1 MRNSDAQLEF
11 FVTSAQVIPVFVV
24 ALVADAGRFRQRAST
39 SGSFVVAMV
48 LGVLAEAT
56 ALAAIWRNESGHV
69 MRIVLWLSMAWM
81 GMIML
86 APHLGEHVR
95 LLHASFLDVPPRVRR
110 LATGVGLGVIGVL
123 ALVYVVPADWSPFV
137 RVPLYVVTVA
147 GGLAAVAE
155 YVIVEP
161 PAPPPTPVAPPE
173 TAAEHAMTAALSLE
187 AIARELRE
195 AGFTTGEF
203 IRPGGPQDAAA
214 EPPSKPPPEPRTEA
228 RTEPPA

>member
-1 MRNSDAQLEF
+1 MRNTDAQLEF
-11 FVTSAQVIPVFVV
+11 FATSAQVIPVFIV
-24 ALVADAGRFRQRAST
+24 ALVADAGRFRQRATS

-56 ALAAIWRNESGHV
+56 ALSAIWRNESGHV
-69 MRIVLWLSMAWM
+69 MRIVLWISMAWM
-81 GMIML
+81 GLIML
-86 APHLGEHVR
+86 VPHLGEHVR

-110 LATGVGLGVIGVL
+110 LATGVGLGAIGVL
-123 ALVYVVPADWSPFV
+123 VLIYVVPTDWSPFV
-137 RVPLYVVTVA
+137 RVPLYVVAV
-147 GGLAAVAE
+147 GGGIAAVAE

-161 PAPPPTPVAPPE
+161 PAPPATPVATPA

-203 IRPGGPQDAAA
+203 TKPDGAPDD
-214 EPPSKPPPEPRTEA
+214 EPPKPA
-228 RTEPPA
+228 

>member
-11 FVTSAQVIPVFVV
+11 FATSAQVIPVFIV
-24 ALVADAGRFRQRAST
+24 ALVADANRFRQRATS

-56 ALAAIWRNESGHV
+56 ALSAIWRNESGHV
-69 MRIVLWLSMAWM
+69 MRIVLWVSMAWM
-81 GMIML
+81 GLIML
-86 APHLGEHVR
+86 VPHLGEHVR

-110 LATGVGLGVIGVL
+110 LATGIGLGVIGVL
-123 ALVYVVPADWSPFV
+123 VLVYVVPADWSPFV
-137 RVPLYVVTVA
+137 RVPLYVIA
-147 GGLAAVAE
+147 IAAGLAAVAE

-161 PAPPPTPVAPPE
+161 PAPPRTPVASPA
-173 TAAEHAMTAALSLE
+173 TAAEHFTTAALSLE

-203 IRPGGPQDAAA
+203 IRPDAPPDA
-214 EPPSKPPPEPRTEA
+214 EPDAPPEPPEGA
-228 RTEPPA
+228 PPKPPA

>member
-11 FVTSAQVIPVFVV
+11 FATSAQVIPVFIV
-24 ALVADAGRFRQRAST
+24 ALVADAGRFRQRATS

-56 ALAAIWRNESGHV
+56 ALSAIWRNESSHV
-69 MRIVLWLSMAWM
+69 MRIVLWISMAWM
-81 GMIML
+81 GLIML
-86 APHLGEHVR
+86 VPHLGEHVR
-95 LLHASFLDVPPRVRR
+95 LLHATFRDVPPQVRR

-123 ALVYVVPADWSPFV
+123 ALVYVVPPDWSPFV
-137 RVPLYVVTVA
+137 RVPLYVLAIA

-155 YVIVEP
+155 YVLVEP
-161 PAPPPTPVAPPE
+161 PVPPPTPVASPA

-187 AIARELRE
+187 AIARELRD

-203 IRPGGPQDAAA
+203 TRPDGAPDAAPE
-214 EPPSKPPPEPRTEA
+214 EPPGATPPP
-228 RTEPPA
+228 PPTT

>member
-11 FVTSAQVIPVFVV
+11 FATSAQVIPVFIV
-24 ALVADAGRFRQRAST
+24 ALVADAGRFRQRATS

-56 ALAAIWRNESGHV
+56 ALSAIWRNESGHV
-69 MRIVLWLSMAWM
+69 MRIVLWISMAWM
-81 GMIML
+81 GLIML
-86 APHLGEHVR
+86 VPHLGEHVR

-110 LATGVGLGVIGVL
+110 LATGVALGAIGVL
-123 ALVYVVPADWSPFV
+123 VLIYVVPADWSPFV
-137 RVPLYVVTVA
+137 RVPLYVLAVA

-161 PAPPPTPVAPPE
+161 PAPPQPTPLAAPA

-203 IRPGGPQDAAA
+203 T
-214 EPPSKPPPEPRTEA
+214 KPDDGSSP
-228 RTEPPA
+228 

>member
-11 FVTSAQVIPVFVV
+11 FATSAQVIPVFIV
-24 ALVADAGRFRQRAST
+24 ALVADAGRFRQRATS

-56 ALAAIWRNESGHV
+56 ALSAIWRNESGHV
-69 MRIVLWLSMAWM
+69 MRIVLWISMAWM
-81 GMIML
+81 GLIML
-86 APHLGEHVR
+86 VPHLGEHVR

-110 LATGVGLGVIGVL
+110 LATGVALGAIGVL
-123 ALVYVVPADWSPFV
+123 VLIYVVPADWSPFV
-137 RVPLYVVTVA
+137 RVPLYVLAVA

-161 PAPPPTPVAPPE
+161 PAPPQPTPLAAPA

-195 AGFTTGEF
+195 SGFTTGEF
-203 IRPGGPQDAAA
+203 IRPD
-214 EPPSKPPPEPRTEA
+214 EPADPPEPPKRA
-228 RTEPPA
+228 

>member
-11 FVTSAQVIPVFVV
+11 FATSAQVIPVFIV
-24 ALVADAGRFRQRAST
+24 ALVADANRFRQRATS

-56 ALAAIWRNESGHV
+56 ALSAIWRNESGHV
-69 MRIVLWLSMAWM
+69 MRIVLWVSMAWM
-81 GMIML
+81 GLIML
-86 APHLGEHVR
+86 VPHLGEHVR

-110 LATGVGLGVIGVL
+110 LATGLGLGVIGVL
-123 ALVYVVPADWSPFV
+123 VLVYVVPPDWSPLV
-137 RVPLYVVTVA
+137 RIPLYVVAVA

-161 PAPPPTPVAPPE
+161 PGPPQAPVAAPA
-173 TAAEHAMTAALSLE
+173 TAAEHFTTAALSLE

-203 IRPGGPQDAAA
+203 IRPGDAPDGAPGGAA
-214 EPPSKPPPEPRTEA
+214 EPPGEG
-228 RTEPPA
+228 PAKQT

>member
-11 FVTSAQVIPVFVV
+11 FATSAQVIPVFIV
-24 ALVADAGRFRQRAST
+24 ALVADAGRFRQRATS

-56 ALAAIWRNESGHV
+56 ALSAIWRNESGHV
-69 MRIVLWLSMAWM
+69 MRIVLWTSMAWM
-81 GMIML
+81 GLIML
-86 APHLGEHVR
+86 VPHLGEHVR

-110 LATGVGLGVIGVL
+110 LATGVALGAIGVL
-123 ALVYVVPADWSPFV
+123 VLIYVVPADWSPFV
-137 RVPLYVVTVA
+137 RVPLYVLAVA

-161 PAPPPTPVAPPE
+161 PAPPQPTPLAAPA

-203 IRPGGPQDAAA
+203 T
-214 EPPSKPPPEPRTEA
+214 KPDDGSSP
-228 RTEPPA
+228 

>member
-11 FVTSAQVIPVFVV
+11 FATSAQVIPVFIV
-24 ALVADAGRFRQRAST
+24 ALVADANRFRQRATS

-56 ALAAIWRNESGHV
+56 ALSAIWRDESGHV
-69 MRIVLWLSMAWM
+69 MRIVLWVSMAWM
-81 GMIML
+81 GLIML
-86 APHLGEHVR
+86 VPHLGEHVR

-123 ALVYVVPADWSPFV
+123 VLVYVVPADWSPFV
-137 RVPLYVVTVA
+137 RVPLYVIVVA

-161 PAPPPTPVAPPE
+161 PAPAPPQTPVASPA
-173 TAAEHAMTAALSLE
+173 TAAEHFTTAALSLE
-187 AIARELRE
+187 AIARELRD

-203 IRPGGPQDAAA
+203 IRPDAPPDAA
-214 EPPSKPPPEPRTEA
+214 P
-228 RTEPPA
+228 EPPAGGPAKPSPKPPA